1 MANKV
6 PKSYIAKNFAIV
18 KVASKQFLVEYILK
32 SPLPREE
39 NHFHGVSLEIVV
51 DKFSTLA
58 SPNYINFLADSK
70 YFIRSRMGSMDSKMA
85 LKDRS
90 RFKYVHDSMF
100 PRQSKDKV
108 FVFKMS
114 MNLARSGVD
123 LLKHM

>member
-1 MANKV
+1 M
-6 PKSYIAKNFAIV
+6 
-18 KVASKQFLVEYILK
+18 
-32 SPLPREE
+32 
-39 NHFHGVSLEIVV
+39 

-70 YFIRSRMGSMDSKMA
+70 HFICSRMGSLDSKMA

-114 MNLARSGVD
+114 MNLARSRVD
-123 LLKHM
+123 LLKHMQSRGAIKNLWIMFDMPRNFAIGL